1 MSVLQE
7 APGRETGGFFHSG
20 RLPSPSRRPKLHSM
34 KEDPTPARGPRSNG
48 DTDSSPRSRTTTLL
62 KTAEFGDST
71 TLDGL
76 VSLVYDE
83 LHQMAHWQLAR
94 EHRNVTLQTTALV
107 HEAYLQLVDD
117 SRVTRRGRAYFFAA
131 TARAMRQ
138 VLVDAARR
146 RGAAKRG
153 GGAPL
158 MSVEW
163 ESERVDAYATEI
175 IDLDRALEDLGR
187 RNPRHAQVVE
197 CRFFG
202 GMSVE
207 ETAVALDVSA
217 RTIKADWALARAWL
231 YRVLDKRET
240 E

>member
-1 MSVLQE
+1 MNTAE
-7 APGRETGGFFHSG
+7 
-20 RLPSPSRRPKLHSM
+20 PSRPSRASALLQK
-34 KEDPTPARGPRSNG
+34 A
-48 DTDSSPRSRTTTLL
+48 DSGQPPPLS
-62 KTAEFGDST
+62 E
-71 TLDGL
+71 L
-76 VSLVYDE
+76 VPLVYEE
-83 LHQMAHWQLAR
+83 LRQMAHWQLVR

-107 HEAYLQLVDD
+107 HEAYLKLVDD
-117 SRVTRRGRAYFFAA
+117 SRVTRQGRAYFFAA
-131 TARAMRQ
+131 AARAMRQ

-158 MSVEW
+158 MIVDW
-163 ESERVDAYATEI
+163 EDERVDAYASELL
-175 IDLDRALEDLGR
+175 DLDRALEDLGR
-187 RNPRHAQVVE
+187 RNPRHMQVVE

-231 YRVLDKRET
+231 YRFLDRRDQE
-240 E
+240 